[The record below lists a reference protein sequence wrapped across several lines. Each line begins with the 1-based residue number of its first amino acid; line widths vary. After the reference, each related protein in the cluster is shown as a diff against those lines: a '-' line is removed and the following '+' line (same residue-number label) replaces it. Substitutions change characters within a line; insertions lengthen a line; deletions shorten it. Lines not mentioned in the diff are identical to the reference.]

1 MDHLLLHCLI
11 CLQVVSFVFS
21 AFGAHWVMPE
31 KELDVY
37 AGKGFMAGI
46 LFFIKKKKVKASI
59 LKVRFGM

>member
-31 KELDVY
+31 KVLDVY
-37 AGKGFMAGI
+37 AGKGLYGWHI
-46 LFFIKKKKVKASI
+46 FFIKKKVWLAY
-59 LKVRFGM
+59 